1 VGIRPTPDS
10 VDQERLYQ
18 SRGNQAAPAPAP
30 QRKSNPQRKEGTRV
44 VTVW

>member
-18 SRGNQAAPAPAP
+18 SRGNQAAPEP
-30 QRKSNPQRKEGTRV
+30 QRKTNPQRKDGTRV
-44 VTVW
+44 VSVW